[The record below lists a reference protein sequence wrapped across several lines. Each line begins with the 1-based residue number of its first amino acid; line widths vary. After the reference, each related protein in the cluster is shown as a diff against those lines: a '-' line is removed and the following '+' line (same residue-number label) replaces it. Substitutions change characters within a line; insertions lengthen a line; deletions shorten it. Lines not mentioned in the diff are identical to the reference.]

1 MRVCVCVCSC
11 VCVRVCV
18 CSCVCVRA
26 RVCMYVCMYVCS
38 VCVCVRSRAREHKH
52 THTHN
57 THTQV
62 RLWDMETAHCIRV
75 YEDKRDM
82 VHPSAVT
89 AVDIAV
95 RSDRIVS
102 GTRQGI
108 HFIWCMSTGEMLS
121 WYPF

>member
-1 MRVCVCVCSC
+1 MYVVCVCVF
-11 VCVRVCV
+11 VHA
-18 CSCVCVRA
+18 RA
-26 RVCMYVCMYVCS
+26 NTN
-38 VCVCVRSRAREHKH
+38 

-108 HFIWCMSTGEMLS
+108 HFIWCMSTGELLS
-121 WYPF
+121 WYDLNPNPKPNPKP